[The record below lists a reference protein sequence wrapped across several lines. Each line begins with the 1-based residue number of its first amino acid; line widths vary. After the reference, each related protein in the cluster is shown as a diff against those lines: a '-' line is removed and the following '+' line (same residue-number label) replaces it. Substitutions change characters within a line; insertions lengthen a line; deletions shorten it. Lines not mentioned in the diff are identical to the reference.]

1 MPCTQHTDS
10 CDVHRRNAITKVAAG
25 DYPTS
30 VQLSGGSYASSATL
44 AVPPTDAAM
53 PGVYPQQIPA
63 IATGQSGAPNS
74 TSVVPQT
81 TLGATNSSLPA
92 TASSPLTGEGSQQTH
107 AALLQAVQQHHG
119 LSGSRQN
126 PVAPTSWRCSRLSS
140 LIHDVPEQY

>member
-1 MPCTQHTDS
+1 MHAHTDL
-10 CDVHRRNAITKVAAG
+10 CARHCRNAITKVAAG

-81 TLGATNSSLPA
+81 ALGATNSSLPA
-92 TASSPLTGEGSQQTH
+92 TASSPLTGEGSQ
-107 AALLQAVQQHHG
+107 
-119 LSGSRQN
+119 
-126 PVAPTSWRCSRLSS
+126 P
-140 LIHDVPEQY
+140 

>member
-1 MPCTQHTDS
+1 M
-10 CDVHRRNAITKVAAG
+10 G

-44 AVPPTDAAM
+44 AVPPTDASM

-92 TASSPLTGEGSQQTH
+92 TASSPLTGAGLQPTCCIACMVSSSIMACSAPAGNLWNLQLGSAQACLTSFIVCPSSSVLASTAH
-107 AALLQAVQQHHG
+107 LLAG
-119 LSGSRQN
+119 GR
-126 PVAPTSWRCSRLSS
+126 A
-140 LIHDVPEQY
+140 